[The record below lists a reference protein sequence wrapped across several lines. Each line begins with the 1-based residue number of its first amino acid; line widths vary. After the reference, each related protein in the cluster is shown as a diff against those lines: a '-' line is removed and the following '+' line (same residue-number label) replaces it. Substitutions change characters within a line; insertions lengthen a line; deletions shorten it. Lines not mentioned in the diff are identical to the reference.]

1 MNHTVLLVD
10 DDENLLSGLARA
22 MHKQSF
28 HVHTARNGEEAV
40 RFLETRAIDV
50 VVTDERM
57 PGMSGADL
65 LAWIACHCPTVM
77 RIVLTGYA
85 DADVAIRVINES
97 GVCQFFTKPCN
108 EARLAVAI
116 HKAIERKCD
125 LENQRQSLE
134 NNRRQLRELEHVNDR
149 FKVQHQII
157 AQELQPLLDQILDCC
172 LRVEEQSG
180 ERLER
185 ELHTLL
191 ATARKAADDASR
203 LVASSSAMTASEEE
217 ACRSVRLMS

>member
-22 MHKQSF
+22 MHKQPF
-28 HVHTARNGEEAV
+28 DVLTARNGEEAV
-40 RFLETRAIDV
+40 CFLKTRDIDV

-65 LAWIACHCPTVM
+65 LVWIAGHCPGVM

-85 DADVAIRVINES
+85 DADMAIRVINEA

-116 HKAIERKCD
+116 QEAIERKCGI
-125 LENQRQSLE
+125 ESERQSLE
-134 NNRRQLRELEHVNDR
+134 YDRRQLRELERINENLKSQNEVVSQN
-149 FKVQHQII
+149 
-157 AQELQPLLDQILDCC
+157 LQRLLDQIRDYCQ
-172 LRVEEQSG
+172 RVEEQSD
-180 ERLER
+180 ERLDR
-185 ELHTLL
+185 ELYTLL
-191 ATARKAADDASR
+191 AAACQAAADASR
-203 LVASSSAMTASEEE
+203 FSVQEPAMTAS
-217 ACRSVRLMS
+217 